1 MGSLKSHL
9 LLAAPQLPDTNFF
22 RTVVLMLSHDSE
34 GALGIVLNR
43 PTDQVFDEIWSQ
55 FTGKP
60 CECPVVINWGGPVNG
75 PPIAIH
81 DNAAIGEV
89 EILPQVFMATAQD
102 NIDFLVSNVPDNLKL
117 YCGYAG
123 WAPNQLEREIEVGG
137 WLITEA
143 HPSHIF
149 AGEEDLW
156 KVVASEIGNSVMFG
170 DHEKPRTKSDPS
182 LN

>member
-9 LLAAPQLPDTNFF
+9 LLAAPQLPDINFY
-22 RTVVLMLSHDSE
+22 RTVVLMLSHDAE
-34 GALGIVLNR
+34 GALGVVLNR

-60 CECPVVINWGGPVNG
+60 CECPVLIHWGGPVNG

-81 DNAAIGEV
+81 DNASIGEI
-89 EILPQVFMATAQD
+89 EILPNVFMATAED
-102 NIDFLVSNVPDNLKL
+102 NIDYLVSNTPENLKL
-117 YCGYAG
+117 FCGYAG
-123 WAPNQLEREIEVGG
+123 WAPNQLEQEIAAGG

-143 HPSHIF
+143 HQSHLF

-156 KVVASEIGNSVMFG
+156 KVVASEIGDSVMFG
-170 DHEKPRTKSDPS
+170 EQKMPHVKSDPS